1 MDDQTK
7 LNFADTRFAAFV
19 SNLPLSPD
27 EDDILEYHEII
38 RLFEQAFR
46 QDLSQ
51 FRVAPGRVQPEADRT
66 AVGSYNGGWQTRHNK
81 KNLVE
86 YAYFRGQVRGLIACL
101 MTVLE
106 TTPVERVSNTSESE

>member
-7 LNFADTRFAAFV
+7 LNFAVTRFAAFV

-38 RLFEQAFR
+38 RLFEEDFR

-51 FRVAPGRVQPEADRT
+51 FRIAPGRVQPEADRT
-66 AVGSYNGGWQTRHNK
+66 AVGLYSGSWQTRHHK
-81 KNLVE
+81 KNLIE
-86 YAYFRGQVRGLIACL
+86 YAYFRRQVRGLIACL

-106 TTPVERVSNTSESE
+106 NRPC